1 MAATSGLS
9 WATARADA
17 ITIRSGMK
25 TWSSTRS
32 CTIRREIIEGGEFIE
47 LYNRGDSEIDLTGW
61 RFTEGVNFAFP
72 TGTTI
77 KARGYLVVAADIKY
91 IKRVYQSANV
101 VGNYRGELSNPGE
114 MLRLEDAYGNLADE
128 VDYSN
133 HGDWP
138 DWTKG
143 AGTSMELINP
153 WVDNNR
159 PSAWRD
165 SDERGKSTF
174 REYGYWSLSTV
185 ANRGRRH

>member
-1 MAATSGLS
+1 MGN
-9 WATARADA
+9 
-17 ITIRSGMK
+17 
-25 TWSSTRS
+25 STRGRDNNPQRYENVV
-32 CTIRREIIEGGEFIE
+32 INEIMYNPPGDHRGGEFIE

-77 KARGYLVVAADIKY
+77 KAGGYLVVAADIKY

-143 AGTSMELINP
+143 AGTSLSLI
-153 WVDNNR
+153 
-159 PSAWRD
+159 
-165 SDERGKSTF
+165 
-174 REYGYWSLSTV
+174 
-185 ANRGRRH
+185 HI